1 MNLKELA
8 AYLNLSQTTVS
19 RALNGFPEV
28 SEATRKR
35 VAAAAEQHNYRPNTR
50 AKALAT
56 GRAMAIGHV
65 IPLSSQHEM
74 VNPIFGDFIA
84 GAGESYAAAG
94 YDMVLSLVED
104 KKQEKAY
111 REMASK
117 RNVDG
122 IVLHAPR
129 MSDPRIGLLREIGL
143 PFAVHGRASD
153 LAGEYCWL
161 DVNNKSAFDRA
172 TRFLIDL
179 GHRRICLV
187 NGLESMD
194 FAWRRRAGYEYAL
207 KAAGL
212 PLDPA
217 LMYAEEMTE
226 SYGYRTVVKTQA
238 MVDPPTAYLV
248 SSIIPAMGVRRAI
261 EDSGRQMG
269 REISVITHDDDLSY
283 LRNGDEVP
291 QFTATVSSVQE
302 AGRQLA
308 NLLLDQIRNP
318 GQPLPT
324 RLLEAQLTVGRS
336 TGPAPTLR

>member
-104 KKQEKAY
+104 SKQEKAY

-122 IVLHAPR
+122 IVLHAPACQTPG
-129 MSDPRIGLLREIGL
+129 SDCCERLACPLQCMAAPRTLWAIT
-143 PFAVHGRASD
+143 
-153 LAGEYCWL
+153 AGW
-161 DVNNKSAFDRA
+161 
-172 TRFLIDL
+172 T
-179 GHRRICLV
+179 
-187 NGLESMD
+187 
-194 FAWRRRAGYEYAL
+194 
-207 KAAGL
+207 
-212 PLDPA
+212 
-217 LMYAEEMTE
+217 
-226 SYGYRTVVKTQA
+226 
-238 MVDPPTAYLV
+238 
-248 SSIIPAMGVRRAI
+248 
-261 EDSGRQMG
+261 
-269 REISVITHDDDLSY
+269 
-283 LRNGDEVP
+283 
-291 QFTATVSSVQE
+291 
-302 AGRQLA
+302 
-308 NLLLDQIRNP
+308 
-318 GQPLPT
+318 
-324 RLLEAQLTVGRS
+324 
-336 TGPAPTLR
+336 